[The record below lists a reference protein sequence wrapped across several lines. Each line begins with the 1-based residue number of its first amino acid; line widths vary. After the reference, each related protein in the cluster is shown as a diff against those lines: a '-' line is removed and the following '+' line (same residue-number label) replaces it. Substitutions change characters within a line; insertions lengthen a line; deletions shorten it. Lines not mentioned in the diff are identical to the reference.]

1 MSRLD
6 RNNAAAMKA
15 GQAAY
20 DHAAPDDSVPFL
32 ETSDGANWLHCAAD
46 DLVTGRDL
54 TIGGVV
60 RVEAWTLGERLTS
73 IVMTKEEQGDDQD
86 GALGQ
91 ILHAVAGGNI
101 DAAKRALYMLVS
113 KDAIQE
119 AAEEIVAPFAG
130 EYLESVREDRE

>member
-1 MSRLD
+1 VSRLE
-6 RNNAAAMKA
+6 RNNAAALKA

-20 DHAAPDDSVPFL
+20 DNAAPDDSVPFL
-32 ETSDGANWLHCAAD
+32 QTADGLNWLHCAAD

-54 TIGGVV
+54 KIGGMV
-60 RVEAWTLGERLTS
+60 RVESYLLADKLAGMALAAHET
-73 IVMTKEEQGDDQD
+73 DQD

-91 ILHAVAGGNI
+91 ILHAVAGGNL

-119 AAEEIVAPFAG
+119 AAEEIVAPFVG

>member
-6 RNNAAAMKA
+6 RVNAAAMKA
-15 GQAAY
+15 GQAAW
-20 DHAAPDDSVPFL
+20 DNASPDCDDDFL
-32 ETSDGANWLHCAAD
+32 DTTEGQNWLHCAAD

-54 TIGGVV
+54 KIGGVV
-60 RVEAWTLGERLTS
+60 RVESYLLADKLAGMALAAHET
-73 IVMTKEEQGDDQD
+73 DQD

-101 DAAKRALYMLVS
+101 DEARRALYMLIS

-119 AAEEIVAPFAG
+119 AAEEIVAPFVG
-130 EYLESVREDRE
+130 EYLEAIMEDME